1 MPSNVRRT
9 PHRGEPLLYAV
20 GAPHQHRP
28 QPLPTRQ
35 RAVDASQPRPAPLPR
50 PEATCLG
57 RSAAGVSYDGA
68 AAAEGP
74 SRPLTPIER
83 DLGRGSPSCQDGDSL
98 NIAAG
103 THYTIHYI
111 GCTS

>member
-1 MPSNVRRT
+1 MPEVYGSCYPLQDSQRRR
-9 PHRGEPLLYAV
+9 HF
-20 GAPHQHRP
+20 APR
-28 QPLPTRQ
+28 LT
-35 RAVDASQPRPAPLPR
+35 SINRPAPVLR

-57 RSAAGVSYDGA
+57 RSAACVSYDGA